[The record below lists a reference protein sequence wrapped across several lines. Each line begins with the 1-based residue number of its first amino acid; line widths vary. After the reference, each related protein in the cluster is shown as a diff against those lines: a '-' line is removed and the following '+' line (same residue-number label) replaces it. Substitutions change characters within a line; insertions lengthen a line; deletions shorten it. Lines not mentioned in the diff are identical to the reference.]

1 VEQKVKPVPLSGS
14 LATLI
19 RKLVHQKR
27 VRDREQAFVLE
38 GVKPIRELL
47 GSHASGFRAVVVG
60 AQKGDGHDEIC
71 RAAAHA
77 RVPVYACSPSVFTT
91 LSDAV
96 APSGILAVLDQ
107 PLWDERALLKRAH
120 LLAFYGEDL
129 QDPNNVGSCIRTA
142 LAFGLD
148 AMWLSPDS
156 VDVFNPKVVRGTAG
170 AVMKFPVLPLKEVAT
185 LAEAGCALLAA
196 EPPHRTSHNIREI
209 HSIPM
214 KAVIALGNESR
225 GLSRRTVQRAFL
237 RFHIPIDPRIESLN
251 VAASAAVAAFYCQL
265 LPRHA

>member
-1 VEQKVKPVPLSGS
+1 MKPAPLSGA

-19 RKLVHQKR
+19 RKLIQQKR

-38 GVKPIRELL
+38 GARPIRELL
-47 GSHASGFRAVVVG
+47 DSHASGFRALVVE
-60 AQKGDGHDEIC
+60 AQKVEDHDAIW

-77 RVPVYACSPSVFTT
+77 RVPVYACPASIFGT
-91 LSDAV
+91 LSDV
-96 APSGILAVLDQ
+96 ATPSGTLAVLNQ
-107 PLWDERALLKRAH
+107 PRWDEQALLKRAR

-170 AVMKFPVLPLKEVAT
+170 AVMKFPVLLLKEIET
-185 LAEAGCALLAA
+185 LVDAGCALLAA
-196 EPPHRTSHNIREI
+196 ESPQHGSQSIREM

-225 GLSRRTVQRAFL
+225 GLSRRTVEQALL

-251 VAASAAVAAFYCQL
+251 VAASAAVAAFYCQV
-265 LPRHA
+265 LPRRR

>member
-156 VDVFNPKVVRGTAG
+156 VDVFNPKIVRGTAG
-170 AVMKFPVLPLKEVAT
+170 AVMKFPVLVLEDTAR
-185 LAEAGCALLAA
+185 LEEAGCALLAA
-196 EPPHRTSHNIREI
+196 EPPRKGTQNIWDL
-209 HSIPM
+209 HWIPT
-214 KAVIALGNESR
+214 KAVIVLGNESR
-225 GLSRRTVQRAFL
+225 GVSRRTGERALL
-237 RFHIPIDPRIESLN
+237 RFHIPIDPRIDSLN
-251 VAASAAVAAFYCQL
+251 VAASAAITAFYCQR
-265 LPRHA
+265 LPRRA

>member
-1 VEQKVKPVPLSGS
+1 MEQNVKPAPLSGS

-19 RKLVHQKR
+19 RKLIQQKR

-38 GVKPIRELL
+38 GAKPIRELL
-47 GSHASGFRAVVVG
+47 DSHASGFRAVVVT
-60 AQKGDGHDEIC
+60 AQKGESHDEIC

-77 RVPVYACSPSVFTT
+77 HVPVYACPASVYAT
-91 LSDAV
+91 LSDV
-96 APSGILAVLDQ
+96 ATPSGTLAVLNQ
-107 PLWDERALLKRAH
+107 PTWDEKALLKRAR

-170 AVMKFPVLPLKEVAT
+170 AVMKFPVLLMKELAIF
-185 LAEAGCALLAA
+185 AEAGCALLAA
-196 EPPHRTSHNIREI
+196 EASQRGSQNIREI
-209 HSIPM
+209 DSIPM
-214 KAVIALGNESR
+214 KAIIALGNESR
-225 GLSRRTVQRAFL
+225 GLSQRTVEQALL
-237 RFHIPIDPRIESLN
+237 RFHIPIDRRIESLN
-251 VAASAAVAAFYCQL
+251 VAASAAIAAFYCQAL
-265 LPRHA
+265 TRRR